1 MPSKQVP
8 SKLEPIT
15 GLFEINEL
23 LFKAES
29 AAKSRSTFLEE
40 ILKKRRQS
48 DDLNENSINGLN
60 DSKIVDVSVLSSDL
74 FATKKESLLP
84 KISKKRKR
92 LKNSK
97 RRVRQEDISS
107 VSAVI

>member
-1 MPSKQVP
+1 MPSKQAP

-15 GLFEINEL
+15 GLFEVNEL
-23 LFKAES
+23 LFKAEP

-48 DDLNENSINGLN
+48 DDLNENSISGLN